1 MNNRF
6 EIAQKFADSIKSKY
20 VEQIILFGSV
30 ARGEDNNDS
39 DIDILIISSYGR
51 KIEPKISDEVFKI
64 IMEDEE
70 LISAHVMSKNKIEKI
85 KDYSFI
91 KNVKKDGIILG

>member
-6 EIAQKFADSIKSKY
+6 EIAQKFANSIKSKY
-20 VEQIILFGSV
+20 IEQIILFGSV
-30 ARGEDNNDS
+30 ARGEDNDES
-39 DIDILIISSYGR
+39 DIDILIISSYGM

-70 LISAHVMSKNKIEKI
+70 LISSHVMSKNKIEKI

-91 KNVKKDGIILG
+91 KNVKKDAIILG